1 MQHNKK
7 EQKNQENPGGRPPKA
22 PEDRKTVQLKIWVT
36 PAQAA
41 EIRQKAELEGFKY
54 PGQYMSK
61 TICDGVRGT
70 TRIIRLAPHDMG
82 NLGRIGN
89 NLNQIAKH
97 LNNGGNF
104 DQEMLR
110 TVIQAR
116 NTTGRLF
123 QELNKLIKRKE
134 PIK

>member
-1 MQHNKK
+1 MRSNKE
-7 EQKNQENPGGRPPKA
+7 EQKKQENPGGRPPKA

-41 EIRQKAELEGFKY
+41 EIRQKAESQGFKY
-54 PGQYMSK
+54 AGQYMSK
-61 TICDGVRGT
+61 TIRDGVRGT
-70 TRIIRLAPHDMG
+70 TRIIRLDPRDMA

-97 LNNGGNF
+97 LNCGGNF
-104 DQEMLR
+104 NKEMLR
-110 TVIQAR
+110 YVLEAR

-123 QELNKLIKRKE
+123 QGLNKLIKNNGPRE
-134 PIK
+134 